1 MERLKFIDKRLYFVF
16 AALFLAGILFTG
28 IPVKGL
34 MPHHLAL
41 FSYCTLI
48 ILWALSINRR
58 ILNGKVRRRILI
70 ACVFMILLFF
80 LRMCKFSFFDG
91 ELRVLEHIWYSY
103 YISMTAIPLFV
114 FLASAWIEPVR
125 SERFN
130 RNTER
135 ILFIVWLILCI
146 AVMTNSLHS
155 QMFQITVHPDKEYKR
170 GWLYFLVLLWQVIM
184 GLGAISIMVRK
195 CRLQS
200 AKKLWYV
207 PVLCVLA
214 GFGLLIWY
222 LVYGGAPKVFGF
234 KLFHFHE
241 AFCLPFITGVESAI
255 VIGLIPANSAYHK
268 VFKYSGLKACIYEKD
283 DKAALW
289 SEDWTTEEQNDDY
302 RIRKAE
308 VCGGYIKWLED
319 ISNISR
325 LNHEIEEVTNELED
339 ENDLICQENEVR
351 SERVR
356 IETRNR
362 LYNSIAHAVRTT
374 AIQVND
380 LLDKKEPDNATED
393 LIYAAFLSA
402 YIKRIGNM
410 MLLSDESG
418 LIDSG
423 ELRLA
428 ISESMEY
435 LKLKGCG
442 CELRLK
448 GERRLPSNFALL
460 VFELYEAVLEDV
472 WNAISFCDVNIN
484 CETGFQ
490 LQISTDV
497 MAGAVTSAWK
507 DKQRKEYGA
516 RLSVKYEDDTFYIRM
531 EADV

>member
-1 MERLKFIDKRLYFVF
+1 MERLKFIDKRLYAVF
-16 AALFLAGILFTG
+16 AVLFLAGIVFTG
-28 IPVKGL
+28 IPVKRF

-41 FSYCTLI
+41 FSYCAMI
-48 ILWALSINRR
+48 ILWALSLNRR
-58 ILNGKVRRRILI
+58 ILNAKVRRRILI
-70 ACVFMILLFF
+70 ACVFMVLLFF

-103 YISMTAIPLFV
+103 YIAMTAIPMFV
-114 FLASAWIEPVR
+114 FFSAARIEPVR

-130 RNTER
+130 NRMEMV
-135 ILFIVWLILCI
+135 LLVLWLLLCI

-155 QMFQITVHPDKEYKR
+155 QLFRITVLPDKEYTR
-170 GWLYFLVLLWQVIM
+170 GWLYFVVIIWQVIM

-195 CRLQS
+195 CGLRS
-200 AKKLWYV
+200 AKRLWYV
-207 PVLCVLA
+207 PVLCVIA

-222 LVYGGAPKVFGF
+222 LVNGGAPKLFGY
-234 KLFHFHE
+234 KLFHFQE
-241 AFCLPFITGVESAI
+241 AFCLPFITGFESAI
-255 VIGLIPANSAYHK
+255 VIGLIPANSAYRK
-268 VFKYSGLKACIYEKD
+268 VFWYSGLKACIYENG

-289 SEDWTTEEQNDDY
+289 SQDWIPEEQNEDF
-302 RIRKAE
+302 RLRKEE
-308 VCGGYIKWLED
+308 VCGGYIRWLED
-319 ISNISR
+319 ISTISR

-362 LYNSIAHAVRTT
+362 LYNNVASAVRTT

-380 LLDKKEPDNATED
+380 LLEKKEPDSATED

-402 YIKRIGNM
+402 CIKRTGNM

-428 ISESMEY
+428 ISETMEY
-435 LKLKGCG
+435 LKLKGSG
-442 CELRLK
+442 GELQFK
-448 GERRLPSNFALL
+448 GERKLSSKFVLL
-460 VFELYEAVLEDV
+460 VFELYENVLEDV
-472 WNAISFCDVNIN
+472 WISVNFCDVNIN
-484 CETGFQ
+484 CETGFDM
-490 LQISTDV
+490 LISTDAV
-497 MAGAVTSAWK
+497 AGAVTPAWK
-507 DKQRKEYGA
+507 DKKRKEYGA
-516 RLSVKYEDDTFYIRM
+516 RLSVKYEDETFYIRM

>member
-41 FSYCTLI
+41 FSYSTLI

-200 AKKLWYV
+200 ATKL
-207 PVLCVLA
+207 LRDSAFL
-214 GFGLLIWY
+214 
-222 LVYGGAPKVFGF
+222 YGILYMEEP
-234 KLFHFHE
+234 
-241 AFCLPFITGVESAI
+241 P
-255 VIGLIPANSAYHK
+255 
-268 VFKYSGLKACIYEKD
+268 KYSVSSCFI
-283 DKAALW
+283 
-289 SEDWTTEEQNDDY
+289 
-302 RIRKAE
+302 
-308 VCGGYIKWLED
+308 
-319 ISNISR
+319 
-325 LNHEIEEVTNELED
+325 
-339 ENDLICQENEVR
+339 
-351 SERVR
+351 
-356 IETRNR
+356 
-362 LYNSIAHAVRTT
+362 
-374 AIQVND
+374 
-380 LLDKKEPDNATED
+380 P
-393 LIYAAFLSA
+393 
-402 YIKRIGNM
+402 
-410 MLLSDESG
+410 
-418 LIDSG
+418 
-423 ELRLA
+423 
-428 ISESMEY
+428 
-435 LKLKGCG
+435 
-442 CELRLK
+442 
-448 GERRLPSNFALL
+448 
-460 VFELYEAVLEDV
+460 
-472 WNAISFCDVNIN
+472 
-484 CETGFQ
+484 
-490 LQISTDV
+490 
-497 MAGAVTSAWK
+497 
-507 DKQRKEYGA
+507 
-516 RLSVKYEDDTFYIRM
+516 
-531 EADV
+531 